1 MTERDAFEVRFEAA
15 VRGYVGRVS
24 SDLDPAEL
32 AHRIAVA
39 EPRRHGLA
47 AVLTGR
53 LVANPLRMVWV
64 LLLVA
69 ALVALVA
76 GTLAVGS
83 RLLESREPLPEQR
96 PALLEGMVTEEIEP
110 GVFRVVN
117 DGVRDL
123 SSTDAVDVVAGYDGG
138 IWLLR
143 EQGFL
148 RLGSDG
154 VHEWPWSPV
163 PPRGVP
169 ESHVL
174 QVAPD
179 GTLWVIPTGSVFS
192 TGRWFWPGEV
202 FRSTD
207 GEAWSSQPCPGGYCK
222 GVTVAPDGTLWASWS
237 WDDGWACE
245 RGVAEEDCEW
255 WVGYL
260 SPTGW
265 QQLDGSTPADFG
277 FERLVFTDAG
287 DLYGVA
293 SGWDS
298 VLYRYEDGTWR
309 QISYV
314 PLVDVGPDG
323 TRWQFGGF
331 SDELRWDELTQ
342 SLRDDETWGLAR
354 FADGEW
360 EGWTSADLP
369 EIRDDLGLDYQF
381 KVAPDGSVWFSL
393 WRNGPR
399 TDNGMCEPAWGG
411 PDAVDPDAIDCDG
424 LARFDGETLDRFL
437 PGQSISMD
445 VAADGSVWVLAGNE
459 QGRDL
464 YLITPEA
471 VAASE

>member
-47 AVLTGR
+47 EVLTGR
-53 LVANPLRMVWV
+53 LVASPLRTVWV
-64 LLLVA
+64 LLLLA
-69 ALVALVA
+69 ALLALVA
-76 GTLAVGS
+76 GTLLVGS
-83 RLLESREPLPEQR
+83 RLLEFREPLPEQL
-96 PALLEGMVTEEIEP
+96 PALLEGMVAEEIKP

-123 SSTDAVDVVAGYDGG
+123 SPTDAADVVAGYDGG

-154 VHEWPWSPV
+154 VHEWPADIAAEN
-163 PPRGVP
+163 RI
-169 ESHVL
+169 L
-174 QVAPD
+174 QIAPD
-179 GTLWVIPTGSVFS
+179 GTLWVVPGSRSGFALKGRGEGVF
-192 TGRWFWPGEV
+192 
-202 FRSTD
+202 STD
-207 GEAWSSQPCPGGYCK
+207 GEAWSSQPCPGTYCT
-222 GVTVAPDGTLWASWS
+222 GVTVAPDGRLWASWS
-237 WDDGWACE
+237 WDDGWACA
-245 RGVAEEDCEW
+245 RGDAEDCEY
-255 WVGYL
+255 WVGGL
-260 SPTGW
+260 GPTGW
-265 QQLDGSTPADFG
+265 QRLDGSTPTDF
-277 FERLVFTDAG
+277 FFDRLVFTDAG

-293 SGWDS
+293 PFWDS
-298 VLYRYEDGTWR
+298 MLYRYEDGAWR

-323 TRWQFGGF
+323 TVWQFGGF
-331 SDELRWDELTQ
+331 SDELRE
-342 SLRDDETWGLAR
+342 SFRDDESWGLAR

-360 EGWTSADLP
+360 AGWTSADLP
-369 EIRDDLGLDYQF
+369 EIRYDLGLDRQF
-381 KVAPDGSVWFSL
+381 KVAPDGSVWFSM

-399 TDNGMCEPAWGG
+399 TDTGTCEPAWGQA
-411 PDAVDPDAIDCDG
+411 PVDLDAVDCDG

-445 VAADGSVWVLAGNE
+445 IAADGSVWVLAGE
-459 QGRDL
+459 DKARDL
-464 YLITPEA
+464 YVITPEA
-471 VAASE
+471 VAATE

>member
-39 EPRRHGLA
+39 GPRRHGLA
-47 AVLTGR
+47 AVLTWR
-53 LVANPLRMVWV
+53 RVALPRVVWV

-69 ALVALVA
+69 ALVALAA
-76 GTLAVGS
+76 GTLLVGS
-83 RLLESREPLPEQR
+83 RLLESSEPLPEQQ
-96 PALLEGMVTEEIEP
+96 PALLEGMVTEEVEP
-110 GVFRVVN
+110 GVFRLVN

-123 SSTDAVDVVAGYDGG
+123 SSTDAIDVVAGYDGG

-154 VHEWPWSPV
+154 VHRWPTGSVPV
-163 PPRGVP
+163 SHVGPK
-169 ESHVL
+169 SHVL

-179 GTLWVIPTGSVFS
+179 GTLWVIPTGRVFS
-192 TGRWFWPGEV
+192 TVTGSWVWPGEV
-202 FRSTD
+202 LRSTD
-207 GEAWSSQPCPGGYCK
+207 GETWSSQPCPGDHCQ

-237 WDDGWACE
+237 DGSACE
-245 RGVAEEDCEW
+245 GDARDCEW

-265 QQLDGSTPADFG
+265 QRLGGSNPADLVLS
-277 FERLVFTDAG
+277 RLGFTDAG
-287 DLYGVA
+287 DLYGVGCA
-293 SGWDS
+293 WDC
-298 VLYRYEDGTWR
+298 LLFRYEDDAW
-309 QISYV
+309 QVAAFV

-323 TRWQFGGF
+323 TVWQFGRF
-331 SDELRWDELTQ
+331 SDELRE
-342 SLRDDETWGLAR
+342 SFRDDETWGLAR

-360 EGWTSADLP
+360 AGWTSADLS
-369 EIRDDLGLDYQF
+369 EIRYDLGLDYQF

-393 WRNGPR
+393 WRNGAR
-399 TDNGMCEPAWGG
+399 TDTGTCEPAWGSG
-411 PDAVDPDAIDCDG
+411 LNLVDPDVVDVWCDG

-445 VAADGSVWVLAGNE
+445 IAADGSVWVLAGE
-459 QGRDL
+459 DEARDL
-464 YLITPEA
+464 YVITPEA
-471 VAASE
+471 VSR

>member
-1 MTERDAFEVRFEAA
+1 MTERDAFEARFEAA
-15 VRGYVGRVS
+15 VRGYVGHIS
-24 SDLDPAEL
+24 SDLEPAEL

-47 AVLTGR
+47 AVRTGR

-76 GTLAVGS
+76 STLAVGS
-83 RLLESREPLPEQR
+83 RLLESREPFPEQR
-96 PALLEGMVTEEIEP
+96 PALLDGMVTEEVDP

-123 SSTDAVDVVAGYDGG
+123 SPTDAVDVVAGYDGG

-154 VHEWPWSPV
+154 VHEWPMGS
-163 PPRGVP
+163 GP

-179 GTLWVIPTGSVFS
+179 GTLWVVPTGPVFALPE
-192 TGRWFWPGEV
+192 RGEGL
-202 FRSTD
+202 RSTD
-207 GEAWSSQPCPGGYCK
+207 GEAWSRQPCPGDYCTV
-222 GVTVAPDGTLWASWS
+222 VTVAPDGTLWASWG
-237 WDDGWACE
+237 DGSACDQADAADCE
-245 RGVAEEDCEW
+245 R

-260 SPTGW
+260 GPTGW
-265 QQLDGSTPADFG
+265 QRLDGSTTPAAFL
-277 FERLVFTDAG
+277 RLVFTDAG
-287 DLYGVA
+287 DLYGVGA
-293 SGWDS
+293 GWDYS
-298 VLYRYEDGTWR
+298 LYRYENGGWR
-309 QISYV
+309 QVSYV

-323 TRWQFGGF
+323 TVWQFGGF
-331 SDELRWDELTQ
+331 SDELRWDELTE
-342 SLRDDETWGLAR
+342 SFNDVATWGLAR

-360 EGWTSADLP
+360 AGWTSADLP
-369 EIRDDLGLDYQF
+369 EIKDDLGLDNQF
-381 KVAPDGSVWFSL
+381 KVAPDGSVWFSM
-393 WRNGPR
+393 WRNGPG
-399 TDNGMCEPAWGG
+399 TETGTCEPAWWGG
-411 PDAVDPDAIDCDG
+411 PNAVDPDAVFAVDCDG

-445 VAADGSVWVLAGNE
+445 IAADGSVWVVAGEDE

-464 YLITPEA
+464 YVVTPTALAPTE
-471 VAASE
+471 